1 MTDNPKSQTSGAFTK
16 RVDLWDTVLRRFR
29 TAEHLEHDQ
38 KTEGLLKSLARLG
51 AMVVDRRELL
61 DDTRGSLGPC
71 EQDDALEELV
81 DVAERIRK
89 EYGGG

>member
-1 MTDNPKSQTSGAFTK
+1 MTDSPKSQTSGAFTE

-51 AMVVDRRELL
+51 AMVAAGYTSSSKAVRELKAQIYA
-61 DDTRGSLGPC
+61 T
-71 EQDDALEELV
+71 E
-81 DVAERIRK
+81 AERIRK
-89 EYGGG
+89 EYGGE